1 MNYIITGI
9 GTGIG
14 KTFCSAVICEA
25 LGLDYWKPI
34 QSGEL
39 DNLDSDFVRNNTSE
53 RTIHP
58 ERFLLTEPLSPHES
72 ARIDGIELEIK
83 DFTIPIFE
91 KGTLIEGAGGLMVP
105 LNDKNDVYLDVF
117 MNWNLPLFVV
127 TKHYLGSINHTL
139 LTIETLLSKKLTIQS
154 LVVNGERNEAS
165 ERIYK
170 TRFPQIK
177 ITYIP
182 ELENITKESIHKIAV
197 EWKAQIG

>member
-1 MNYIITGI
+1 MNFIITGI

-83 DFTIPIFE
+83 DFKIPIFE

-139 LTIETLLSKKLTIQS
+139 LTVENLFSKKMTIQS

>member
-1 MNYIITGI
+1 MNFIITGI

-83 DFTIPIFE
+83 DFAIPIFE

>member
-1 MNYIITGI
+1 MNYIISGI

-39 DNLDSDFVRNNTSE
+39 DNLDSDFVRTNTSD
-53 RTIHP
+53 RTIHN

-72 ARIDGIELEIK
+72 ARIDGIELELS
-83 DFTIPIFE
+83 DFTLPSFE
-91 KGTLIEGAGGLMVP
+91 SPTLIEGAGGLMVP
-105 LNDKNDVYLDVF
+105 INDKNDVYLDVF
-117 MNWNLPLFVV
+117 MDWNLPIFVV
-127 TKHYLGSINHTL
+127 TNHYLGSINHTL
-139 LTIETLLSKKLTIQS
+139 LTVETLLSKGMTIQS
-154 LVVNGERNEAS
+154 LIMNGKRDEAS

-170 TRFPQIK
+170 KRFPELK

-182 ELENITKESIHKIAV
+182 YLEVVTKESIRKIAE
-197 EWKAQIG
+197 EWKEQIG

>member
-1 MNYIITGI
+1 MNFIITGI

-39 DNLDSDFVRNNTSE
+39 DNLDSDFVKNHTSARTIYSE
-53 RTIHP
+53 RY
-58 ERFLLTEPLSPHES
+58 LLSEPLSPHEA
-72 ARIDGIELEIK
+72 ARIDGIHLELS
-83 DFTIPIFE
+83 DFNLLHFE
-91 KGTLIEGAGGLMVP
+91 KPCLIEGAGGLMVP
-105 LNDKNDVYLDVF
+105 INENGLLYIDVF
-117 MNWNLPLFVV
+117 QSWGLPLYVIIN
-127 TKHYLGSINHTL
+127 HYLGSINHTL
-139 LTIETLLSKKLTIQS
+139 LTIETLLSKNMTIQS
-154 LVVNGERNEAS
+154 LVVNGPRNEAS

-170 TRFPQIK
+170 SRFPQLS

-182 ELENITKESIHKIAV
+182 QLENITKESLQKIAQ

>member
-1 MNYIITGI
+1 MNFIITGI

-39 DNLDSDFVRNNTSE
+39 DNLDSDFVRLNTSE
-53 RTIHP
+53 RTIYP

-72 ARIDGIELEIK
+72 ARIDCIELEIE
-83 DFTIPIFE
+83 DFSVPTFQ

-117 MNWNLPLFVV
+117 INWNLPLFVIS
-127 TKHYLGSINHTL
+127 KHYLGSINHTL
-139 LTIETLLSKKLTIQS
+139 LTVETLLSKKLTIQS
-154 LVVNGERNEAS
+154 LVINGERNEAS

-170 TRFPQIK
+170 SRFPQLK

-182 ELENITKESIHKIAV
+182 ELESITKESIHKIAV